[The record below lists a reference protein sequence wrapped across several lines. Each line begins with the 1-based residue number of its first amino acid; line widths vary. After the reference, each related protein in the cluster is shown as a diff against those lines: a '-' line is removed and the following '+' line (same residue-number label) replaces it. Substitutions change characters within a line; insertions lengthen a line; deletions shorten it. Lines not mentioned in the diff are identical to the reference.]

1 MSFRTC
7 VFRADCLRLP
17 LSPSSLST
25 SHPTRT
31 MATILVVGSM
41 DAATDGTYQSLVNE
55 LSSKGRVDM
64 QMYDRILA
72 GGQSLSSPID
82 PGQR

>member
-1 MSFRTC
+1 
-7 VFRADCLRLP
+7 
-17 LSPSSLST
+17 
-25 SHPTRT
+25 

-82 PGQR
+82 PGQC